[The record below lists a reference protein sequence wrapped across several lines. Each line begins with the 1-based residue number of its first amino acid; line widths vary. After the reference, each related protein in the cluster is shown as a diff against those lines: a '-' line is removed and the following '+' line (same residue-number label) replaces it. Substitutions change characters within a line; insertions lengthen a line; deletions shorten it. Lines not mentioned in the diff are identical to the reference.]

1 MMMRSNDDNLKY
13 QQSGLQ
19 RIVCPG
25 SRGFSFFYNLRVC
38 ANKLEQR
45 SGDSNWRNGE
55 ENVWYLKRIDGAFIA
70 AQ

>member
-1 MMMRSNDDNLKY
+1 MIMRSNDDNLKY

-38 ANKLEQR
+38 ANKLEQQ
-45 SGDSNWRNGE
+45 NGE

-70 AQ
+70 A